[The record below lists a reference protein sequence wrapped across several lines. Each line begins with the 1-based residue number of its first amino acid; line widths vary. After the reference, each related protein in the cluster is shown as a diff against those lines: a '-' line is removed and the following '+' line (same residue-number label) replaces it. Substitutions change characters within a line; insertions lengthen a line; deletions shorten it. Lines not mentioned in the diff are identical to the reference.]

1 VIEVVHAAAD
11 PSKTLSDVIRCIGV
25 VVAVAG
31 IVLAT
36 PDGTASAWRSMK
48 NWLRKANTL
57 ARRLLRHPVQPDGAG
72 QVTLKKMG
80 VAGLGVRGYVDAVVR
95 ERQGR

>member
-1 VIEVVHAAAD
+1 
-11 PSKTLSDVIRCIGV
+11 
-25 VVAVAG
+25 
-31 IVLAT
+31 
-36 PDGTASAWRSMK
+36 
-48 NWLRKANTL
+48 
-57 ARRLLRHPVQPDGAG
+57 LLRHPVQPDGAG